1 MNYLESKNKI
11 LELKNELNTL
21 NENQFIEFQNLKA
34 EISRIQKECYESLT
48 PWDRVAIAREM
59 DRPKAMDYIRSLFTD
74 FIEFHGDYLFGD
86 DQSIIGGIGYFNKT
100 PVTVIAQA
108 KGKTLDENLK
118 RNFGATNP
126 EGFRKA
132 KRLALQAEKFKRPII
147 TIVDTSGAYPGKGA
161 EERGQSRAIAD
172 CLMTFSGIKTPIIA
186 IVIGEGGSGGALAL
200 SVANKIIM
208 LENAVYSILSP
219 EGFASILFKD
229 ATRVVESANK
239 MKLTSYDLKENKIVD
254 EIILEGPLGIHE
266 RFKDVIK
273 DISNYIDKELNY
285 YAKKDEKFIIE
296 ERYNKFR
303 KIGAFN
309 NE

>member
-1 MNYLESKNKI
+1 MNYLETKNKI
-11 LELKNELNTL
+11 IELKNELNAL
-21 NENQFIEFQNLKA
+21 NENQFIEFQNLKNEIA
-34 EISRIQKECYESLT
+34 ELQKKCYESLT
-48 PWDRVAIAREM
+48 PWDRVSIAREM
-59 DRPKAMDYIRSLFTD
+59 DRPKAMDYIRLLFTD
-74 FIEFHGDYLFGD
+74 FIEFHGDYYFGD
-86 DQSIIGGIGYFNKT
+86 DQSIVGGIGYFNET

-161 EERGQSRAIAD
+161 EERGQSRAIAES
-172 CLMTFSGIKTPIIA
+172 LMIFSNIKVPVIA

-239 MKLTSYDLKENKIVD
+239 MKLTSYDLKEKEIVD
-254 EIILEGPLGIHE
+254 EIIIEGPLGIHE
-266 RFKDVIK
+266 RFKDIINE
-273 DISNYIDKELNY
+273 ISKYIDKQLAFY
-285 YAKKDEKFIIE
+285 SKKDEKYIVND
-296 ERYNKFR
+296 RYNKFR
-303 KIGAFN
+303 KIGAFK

>member
-1 MNYLESKNKI
+1 MNYLETKNKI
-11 LELKNELNTL
+11 LELKNELNAL
-21 NENQFIEFQNLKA
+21 NENQFIEFQNLKN
-34 EISRIQKECYESLT
+34 EISQLQLECYKSLT
-48 PWDRVAIAREM
+48 PWDRVSIAREM
-59 DRPKAMDYIRSLFTD
+59 DRPKAMDYIRLLITD
-74 FIEFHGDYLFGD
+74 FIEFHGDYYYGD
-86 DQSIIGGIGYFNKT
+86 DQSIVGGIGYFKNI

-132 KRLALQAEKFKRPII
+132 KRLALQAEKFNRPII

-161 EERGQSRAIAD
+161 EERGQSRAIAES
-172 CLMTFSGIKTPIIA
+172 LMIFSNIKVPVIA

-239 MKLTSYDLKENKIVD
+239 MKLTSYDLKENGIVD
-254 EIILEGPLGIHE
+254 EIIIEGPLGIHE
-266 RFKDVIK
+266 RFKDIIN
-273 DISNYIDKELNY
+273 DISKYLEKQLAFY
-285 YAKKDEKFIIE
+285 SKKDEKYIVSD
-296 ERYNKFR
+296 RYNKFR
-303 KIGAFN
+303 KIGAFK